1 MAGTGRSALD
11 DVIARGEIAQF
22 SFFPLVE
29 LLHRLENVDPE
40 SDQDIHPEQERV
52 RFAATASLGFH
63 PGDIV
68 SLRQDDS
75 GLHHLEVAFL
85 GLHGSQ
91 SPMPGYYLDELA
103 WEYAWQEPRLGL
115 FLDFFHHRLL
125 TLLHRI
131 WRKYRYHV
139 RFQDDGRDGFSRQMF
154 ALVGLGNE
162 AVRDS
167 LPVNRAKMLSYA
179 GMLASPSRSPEV
191 ISGLVMHCFDL
202 ESVEVDDWQM
212 RKVAVC
218 EEQQNRLGQSGVGLG
233 QDFISGER
241 VNDCAGKFVL
251 KINNLS
257 FRDFL
262 RFLPDGDQHQ
272 PLVRFMSFIL
282 RDQLAW
288 DLSLGFGHQ
297 QANGMRLDSHQGA
310 SLGWSSFLGTPPERA
325 RVRICVQE

>member
-1 MAGTGRSALD
+1 
-11 DVIARGEIAQF
+11 
-22 SFFPLVE
+22 
-29 LLHRLENVDPE
+29 
-40 SDQDIHPEQERV
+40 
-52 RFAATASLGFH
+52 
-63 PGDIV
+63 IV

-218 EEQQNRLGQSGVGLG
+218 EEQQNRLGQSGVALG

-257 FRDFL
+257 FRAFL

-272 PLVRFMSFIL
+272 PLVRF
-282 RDQLAW
+282 
-288 DLSLGFGHQ
+288 
-297 QANGMRLDSHQGA
+297 
-310 SLGWSSFLGTPPERA
+310 
-325 RVRICVQE
+325 

>member
-1 MAGTGRSALD
+1 MAGAGRSALD

-22 SFFPLVE
+22 AFFPLVE
-29 LLHRLENVDPE
+29 LLHLLENVDPE

-68 SLRQDDS
+68 SLSQDDS
-75 GLHHLEVAFL
+75 GLCHLEVAFL

-103 WEYAWQEPRLGL
+103 WEYAWQESRLGL

-218 EEQQNRLGQSGVGLG
+218 EEQQNRLGLSGVVLG
-233 QDFISGER
+233 HDFISGER
-241 VNDCAGKFVL
+241 INDCAGKFVL

-257 FRDFL
+257 FHGFL
-262 RFLPDGDQHQ
+262 HFLPDGDQHQ

-288 DLSLGFGHQ
+288 DLSLGFGYQ

-310 SLGWSSFLGTPPERA
+310 SLGWSSFLGTPPEVA
-325 RVRICVQE
+325 RVTICVQE